1 MATRHHPAVVVVALS
16 QVLGLVLIV
25 GAALVFPAD
34 SIRTADYL
42 WGAAAGMAGVIGLVL
57 LYEALATGVM
67 SIVSPVTAVVGTAV
81 PVMAGVMLGER
92 PGTLAWIG
100 IALGA
105 SATGLLGLA
114 PAHDGVQVSA
124 EARRRAFPIAVA
136 AGAGFGLFFLL
147 LDRTSDG
154 SGFLPLVA
162 GRCTAAVALV
172 TLVVVRRLRPAR
184 LDRTLALP
192 VMVAA
197 SGDIAANV
205 LFLLATRRG
214 LLTIVAVCVA
224 LYPAATVLL
233 ARVGLGERLTP
244 AQVGG
249 LVVAAGAVVLVT
261 V

>member
-1 MATRHHPAVVVVALS
+1 MALAQT
-16 QVLGLVLIV
+16 LGLALIIL
-25 GAALVFPAD
+25 AALAFPAE
-34 SIRTADYL
+34 SIRTTDLL
-42 WGAAAGMAGVIGLVL
+42 WGAAAGLAGVIGLVL

-81 PVMAGVMLGER
+81 PVVAGVLLGER
-92 PGTLAWIG
+92 PGTLAWVG
-100 IALGA
+100 IAFGA
-105 SATGLLGLA
+105 AATGMLGLV

-124 EARRRAFPIAVA
+124 AARRRAFPLAIA
-136 AGAGFGLFFLL
+136 AGAGFGAFFLL

-154 SGFLPLVA
+154 SGFAPLVA
-162 GRCTAAVALV
+162 GRGAAVVVLAVILV
-172 TLVVVRRLRPAR
+172 LRNIRPGRLE
-184 LDRTLALP
+184 RTLAVP
-192 VMVAA
+192 VLVAA

-233 ARVGLGERLTP
+233 ARIGLGERLTP
-244 AQVGG
+244 AQIGG